1 LGKVGL
7 LNKERGK
14 EELKSLF
21 WPELLGSTFMFAA
34 VYLLLYLVYQGA
46 TAATAS
52 YFGLDPVLRLR
63 GISYSSGHLWYPHAV
78 KRTFLVGL
86 LFMSFIA
93 VMSYVL
99 YAVFRKRVIFLRLL
113 LIWATV
119 ISTGMVA
126 QRLIGVLFSDNFAFR
141 KLGDLG
147 MELSVFG
154 AYMYYKPTT
163 YYFLAIMGFL
173 LTMVAGYFLGKPFL
187 QTAWSTEQIG
197 AADTRL
203 RFLRNQLLLP
213 YVLGSSIVVA
223 ITFPDN
229 LVPNVLGF
237 ASIGLILIFSFVRGM
252 LLGQMLIGRQQNW
265 ERWPLV
271 PALVLACVFT
281 ACFTVL
287 RTGISL

>member
-1 LGKVGL
+1 
-7 LNKERGK
+7 
-14 EELKSLF
+14 
-21 WPELLGSTFMFAA
+21 MFAA
-34 VYLLLYLVYQGA
+34 VYLLLYLVYQGT
-46 TAATAS
+46 TAAAAS

-86 LFMSFIA
+86 LFMAFIA

-99 YAVFRKRVIFLRLL
+99 YAVFRKRLIFLRLFF
-113 LIWATV
+113 IWATV
-119 ISTGMVA
+119 IASGMVA
-126 QRLIGVLFSDNFAFR
+126 QRLIGVVFSDNFAFR
-141 KLGDLG
+141 KLGELG

-163 YYFLAIMGFL
+163 YYFLAIFGFL
-173 LTMVAGYFLGKPFL
+173 LTMMAGFFLGKPFL

-203 RFLRNQLLLP
+203 RFLRNQLMLP
-213 YVLGSSIVVA
+213 YMLGSGIVIA

-229 LVPNVLGF
+229 LIPNVLGF
-237 ASIGLILIFSFVRGM
+237 ACIGLILIFSFVRGM
-252 LLGQMLIGRQQNW
+252 LLGQMLLGRQENW

-271 PALVLACVFT
+271 PALVLVLVLT
-281 ACFTVL
+281 ACFTLL

>member
-1 LGKVGL
+1 
-7 LNKERGK
+7 
-14 EELKSLF
+14 
-21 WPELLGSTFMFAA
+21 MFAA
-34 VYLLLYLVYQGA
+34 VYLLLYLVYQGT
-46 TAATAS
+46 TAAAAY
-52 YFGLDPVLRLR
+52 YFGLDPVLRLS

-86 LFMSFIA
+86 LTMASIA
-93 VMSYVL
+93 VASYIL
-99 YAVFRKRVIFLRLL
+99 YAALRKRLIFIRLFF
-113 LIWATV
+113 IWTTV
-119 ISTGMVA
+119 IASGMVV
-126 QRLIGVLFSDNFAFR
+126 QRLIGVIFSNNFAFR
-141 KLGDLG
+141 KLGELG

-163 YYFLAIMGFL
+163 YYFLAVLGFL
-173 LTMVAGYFLGKPFL
+173 LTMIAGYFLGKPFL

-213 YVLGSSIVVA
+213 FMLGSGLVVA
-223 ITFPDN
+223 VTFPDN
-229 LVPNVLGF
+229 LIPNVFGF
-237 ASIGLILIFSFVRGM
+237 ASIGLILIFALVRGM

-271 PALVLACVFT
+271 PALILALVLT

-287 RTGISL
+287 RTGINF